1 MIPSNIM
8 FIHPVTHTALSA
20 LSGFFAPRF
29 CPTSVEA
36 ALLIPHDGKIVN
48 PIILIA
54 IV

>member
-1 MIPSNIM
+1 M
-8 FIHPVTHTALSA
+8 FTQPVTQTAFSA

-29 CPTSVEA
+29 CPTRVEA
-36 ALLIPHDGKIVN
+36 ALLIPHDGRIVN